1 MEQKER
7 CINSLGS
14 SGSNWLCDLRQMNL
28 PLWSSVSL
36 LAKRFLPHKV
46 GLKIHLDDAYEAV
59 SAALGAS

>member
-36 LAKRFLPHKV
+36 LAK
-46 GLKIHLDDAYEAV
+46 
-59 SAALGAS
+59 